1 VEKSREWIEK
11 NIAGA
16 EVRGGDY
23 PVKNSKYIAAAVLL
37 GGISGVHK
45 IDNMFERARKMQE
58 ALATGLTKEETKKV
72 EKTAQLMQ
80 FIDDL
85 ETEEA
90 TAEELEDLLKDL
102 EV

>member
-1 VEKSREWIEK
+1 
-11 NIAGA
+11 
-16 EVRGGDY
+16 
-23 PVKNSKYIAAAVLL
+23 
-37 GGISGVHK
+37 
-45 IDNMFERARKMQE
+45 MQE
-58 ALATGLTKEETKKV
+58 AIATGLTKEEAKKV

>member
-1 VEKSREWIEK
+1 
-11 NIAGA
+11 
-16 EVRGGDY
+16 
-23 PVKNSKYIAAAVLL
+23 
-37 GGISGVHK
+37 
-45 IDNMFERARKMQE
+45 
-58 ALATGLTKEETKKV
+58 V